1 MRRPAGQREGGPCY
15 YCAREG
21 HFLRNCL
28 RKAAGLPRSA
38 PFIEDKGG
46 RRDERRG
53 RDPPPARKEWGKGN
67 YKEEWGPPPPPLRG
81 NRREPWRDEP
91 GREGGPR
98 RDQRGGAAQAL
109 EEEDGGDAA
118 SEMNVLCEVDSD
130 GEEGLIGL
138 REVGDISDEEAA
150 AAFSS
155 DEEEEE
161 GERAKPRGG
170 VHMLATAGDHRPGP
184 AYIWGHLG
192 L

>member
-1 MRRPAGQREGGPCY
+1 
-15 YCAREG
+15 
-21 HFLRNCL
+21 
-28 RKAAGLPRSA
+28 
-38 PFIEDKGG
+38 
-46 RRDERRG
+46 
-53 RDPPPARKEWGKGN
+53 
-67 YKEEWGPPPPPLRG
+67 
-81 NRREPWRDEP
+81 
-91 GREGGPR
+91 
-98 RDQRGGAAQAL
+98 
-109 EEEDGGDAA
+109 
-118 SEMNVLCEVDSD
+118 MNVLCEVDSD

-184 AYIWGHLG
+184 AYMWGRLG